1 MGRNS
6 QDKVG
11 NYVSYPIV
19 SIKHLHLQGLSKA
32 FLVKFEAAEDI
43 INRISAGRGQY
54 PDYLQ
59 TLYNYI
65 QKLLKTSIII

>member
-11 NYVSYPIV
+11 SYVSYPIV
-19 SIKHLHLQGLSKA
+19 SIKHLQGLSKA

-43 INRISAGRGQY
+43 VNRISAGRGQY